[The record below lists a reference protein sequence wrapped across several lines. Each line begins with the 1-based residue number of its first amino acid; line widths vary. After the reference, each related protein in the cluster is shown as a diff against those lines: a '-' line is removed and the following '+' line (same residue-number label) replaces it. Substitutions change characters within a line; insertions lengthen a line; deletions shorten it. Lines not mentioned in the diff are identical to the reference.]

1 MDALGACSIPFSE
14 TSANPSFVFI
24 HITFHTKLQSCFSI
38 IAHDPTTVS
47 DSFDF
52 LSTS

>member
-1 MDALGACSIPFSE
+1 MDVLGTCSIPFSE

-24 HITFHTKLQSCFSI
+24 HSTFHAKLQSCFST
-38 IAHDPTTVS
+38 IAHVPTTVS